1 MPLSMLLVIGSQLL
15 CWVIILST
23 MFTST
28 HDLYK
33 AAVLVILPMNS
44 YLNPIFN
51 SFLFTIIRGKVKQV
65 LVMLRVLDAENDHGI
80 AEGINKFIKGIS
92 EALEQQP
99 RNVFLRPN
107 SLYQRQITTE
117 SVTCQVQEEIEM
129 MDLT

>member
-1 MPLSMLLVIGSQLL
+1 
-15 CWVIILST
+15 
-23 MFTST
+23 
-28 HDLYK
+28 
-33 AAVLVILPMNS
+33 
-44 YLNPIFN
+44 
-51 SFLFTIIRGKVKQV
+51 
-65 LVMLRVLDAENDHGI
+65 MLRVLDAENDHSI

-117 SVTCQVQEEIEM
+117 SVICQVQEEIEM